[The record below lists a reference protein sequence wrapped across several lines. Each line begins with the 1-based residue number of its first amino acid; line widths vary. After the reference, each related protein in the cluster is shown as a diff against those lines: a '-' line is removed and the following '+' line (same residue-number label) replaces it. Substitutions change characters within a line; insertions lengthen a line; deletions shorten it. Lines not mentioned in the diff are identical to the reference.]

1 MTRVIITGSKG
12 RMGRALLACAAQH
25 RELEIVGQI
34 DQGDDLQTV
43 IQRGEVVIDFSS
55 HAVTPDVA
63 ELCARNGK
71 AMVIGTT
78 GHDDA
83 EKSRITHHASRIP
96 MVLSSNYSTGVNTLF
111 WLTRKAAE
119 ILGPGYDLEV
129 VEMNLLWHPDD
140 SQEKESMIRL
150 LERGIQQL
158 NEHQKKCVELF
169 YLDQKSYQEI
179 TDLTGYT
186 MLNVKTH
193 IQNGKRNL
201 KIFMEKNHGR

>member
-1 MTRVIITGSKG
+1 MKYLKNEDEAKDCVMEIFEK
-12 RMGRALLACAAQH
+12 LLSDLH
-25 RELEIVGQI
+25 KYEIQNFRGY
-34 DQGDDLQTV
+34 LHTV
-43 IQRGEVVIDFSS
+43 AKNQCLMKFRSQKNKFRRDIEDGI
-55 HAVTPDVA
+55 H
-63 ELCARNGK
+63 
-71 AMVIGTT
+71 
-78 GHDDA
+78 
-83 EKSRITHHASRIP
+83 
-96 MVLSSNYSTGVNTLF
+96 
-111 WLTRKAAE
+111 
-119 ILGPGYDLEV
+119 DLEV
-129 VEMNLLWHPDD
+129 VEMHSLLHPDD
-140 SQEKESMIRL
+140 SQEKEAMLKL

>member
-1 MTRVIITGSKG
+1 M
-12 RMGRALLACAAQH
+12 
-25 RELEIVGQI
+25 E
-34 DQGDDLQTV
+34 
-43 IQRGEVVIDFSS
+43 SS
-55 HAVTPDVA
+55 F
-63 ELCARNGK
+63 
-71 AMVIGTT
+71 
-78 GHDDA
+78 
-83 EKSRITHHASRIP
+83 
-96 MVLSSNYSTGVNTLF
+96 NTLSDLELLSLLKKEKDNNIIGILF
-111 WLTRKAAE
+111 KRYTHLVMGVCMKYMKDEDEAKDCVMEIFEKLLSDLHKYEIQNFKAYLHTVAKNQCLMKFRTQKNKFRRE
-119 ILGPGYDLEV
+119 VEDGIHDLEV
-129 VEMNLLWHPDD
+129 VEMHSLLHPDD
-140 SQEKESMIRL
+140 SREKEAMLML